1 VVGWSMAEHMRSSL
15 ICDAV
20 SMAAARG
27 SLEPDAV
34 FHSDRG
40 SQYQCR
46 LVNDSEAVP
55 HDIRSVAS

>member
-1 VVGWSMAEHMRSSL
+1 MRTSL

>member
-1 VVGWSMAEHMRSSL
+1 MRTSL

-46 LVNDSEAVP
+46 LVRRPLAV
-55 HDIRSVAS
+55 